1 MQNKTFAIIK
11 PDAIENRYMGKII
24 DTIIDN
30 NFDILNARLITLS
43 KNQAEGFYAVHKE
56 RPFFNDLVS
65 FMCSGPCM
73 VIELRKENAVSEW
86 RNLIGATDPD
96 EAENG
101 TIRKNFAE
109 SKERNSV
116 HGSDSDE
123 NAEIE
128 INYFFKNEN

>member
-11 PDAIENRYMGKII
+11 PDAIENKWMGKII
-24 DTIIDN
+24 DVIIKN
-30 NFDILNARLITLS
+30 EFDILNARLITMT

-65 FMCSGPCM
+65 FMCSDSCM
-73 VIELRKENAVSEW
+73 VMELRKDNAVAEW

-96 EAENG
+96 EADDG
-101 TIRKNFAE
+101 TIRKLFAE

-123 NAEIE
+123 NATIE
-128 INYFFKNEN
+128 INFFFKND

>member
-11 PDAIENRYMGKII
+11 PDAIENKYMGKII
-24 DTIIDN
+24 DIIIKN
-30 NFDILNARLITLS
+30 KFDILNARLITMS
-43 KNQAEGFYAVHKE
+43 KNQAEGFYAIHKE

-73 VIELRKENAVSEW
+73 VMELEKDSAVAEW
-86 RNLIGATDPD
+86 RNLIGATDPTEAD
-96 EAENG
+96 EG
-101 TIRKNFAE
+101 TIRKSFAE

-123 NAEIE
+123 NATIE
-128 INYFFKNEN
+128 INFFFKND

>member
-11 PDAIENRYMGKII
+11 PDAIENKYMGKII
-24 DTIIDN
+24 DMIIKN
-30 NFDILNARLITLS
+30 EFDILNARLITMT

-65 FMCSGPCM
+65 FMCSGSCM
-73 VIELRKENAVSEW
+73 VMELRKDNAVAEW
-86 RNLIGATDPD
+86 RDLIGATDPD
-96 EAENG
+96 EADDG
-101 TIRKNFAE
+101 TIRKLFAE

-123 NAEIE
+123 NATIE
-128 INYFFKNEN
+128 INFFFKND